1 MDKKVVEFDIGDM
14 WPIALAFIVTGIGI
28 AYGLSVLGDIKTTM
42 LSDNLAV
49 NCGLN
54 STGGTGGTIA
64 YSACPAEYNATGS
77 AIEGV
82 AKFPAKFGI
91 IATIVVAAIII
102 GIIVR
107 YFRA

>member
-28 AYGLSVLGDIKTTM
+28 AYGLSAMGDVKSSMT
-42 LSDNLAV
+42 V
-49 NCGLN
+49 N
-54 STGGTGGTIA
+54 S
-64 YSACPAEYNATGS
+64 AEYNATQS